1 MVSMRVGNIMRREVV
16 WVTPGT
22 TIAEASQLMLDKGV
36 RSLVVCN
43 EDERVVGI
51 VTDTDIISRAI
62 GKCNLFETTVEK
74 IMTKD
79 PVTTHPDADVLEIVK
94 VMGERR
100 FRRMPVI
107 NEKKKLIGII
117 SIGDIAPQLM
127 IQLELLRG
135 TL

>member
-1 MVSMRVGNIMRREVV
+1 MVSMRVGNIMRREVI

-22 TIAEASQLMLDKGV
+22 SIAEASQLMLDKGV

-43 EDERVVGI
+43 EDEKVVGI

-94 VMGERR
+94 VMGEKR

-107 NEKKKLIGII
+107 DEKKKLIGII

>member
-1 MVSMRVGNIMRREVV
+1 M
-16 WVTPGT
+16 
-22 TIAEASQLMLDKGV
+22 
-36 RSLVVCN
+36 
-43 EDERVVGI
+43 
-51 VTDTDIISRAI
+51 
-62 GKCNLFETTVEK
+62 GKYNLFETTVEK

-79 PVTTHPDADVLEIVK
+79 PITTHPDADVFQIVK
-94 VMGERR
+94 VMGEKK

-107 NEKKKLIGII
+107 NKKKKLVGII

>member
-1 MVSMRVGNIMRREVV
+1 MRREVI

-22 TIAEASQLMLDKGV
+22 SIAEASQLMLDKGV

-43 EDERVVGI
+43 EDEKVVGI

>member
-1 MVSMRVGNIMRREVV
+1 MRREVV

-43 EDERVVGI
+43 EEERVVGI

-107 NEKKKLIGII
+107 DEEKKLIGII

>member
-1 MVSMRVGNIMRREVV
+1 MRREVI

-22 TIAEASQLMLDKGV
+22 SIAEASQLMLDKGV

-43 EDERVVGI
+43 EDEKVVGI

-94 VMGERR
+94 VMGEKR

-107 NEKKKLIGII
+107 DEKKKLIGII

>member
-1 MVSMRVGNIMRREVV
+1 M
-16 WVTPGT
+16 
-22 TIAEASQLMLDKGV
+22 
-36 RSLVVCN
+36 
-43 EDERVVGI
+43 GI
-51 VTDTDIISRAI
+51 VTDTDIISRAM
-62 GKCNLFETTVEK
+62 GKYNLFETTVEK

-79 PVTTHPDADVLEIVK
+79 PITTHPDADVFQIVK
-94 VMGERR
+94 VMSEKK

-107 NEKKKLIGII
+107 NKKKKLVGII

>member
-1 MVSMRVGNIMRREVV
+1 MRREVV

>member
-43 EDERVVGI
+43 EEERVVGI

-107 NEKKKLIGII
+107 DEEKKLIGII